1 MIQVEVNG
9 ARRELEPGSIDELRG
24 YLNGAVPTDEVICVL
39 RVNGEEISEEDL
51 LGVSVPTIRTLEIKS
66 ARPQSLAQSA
76 IPEAVE
82 WMQRLSEVLRSVAED
97 YRIGEER
104 RGAERLIPVS
114 DALQV
119 LVGLLSGIRE
129 FGLDPEAETALAAPW
144 EDAVSNL
151 RNTLDAFLTEFEG
164 GDSIRMAD
172 LLGHDLPEVLGRFI
186 HMLGAEGK

>member
-1 MIQVEVNG
+1 MD
-9 ARRELEPGSIDELRG
+9 A
-24 YLNGAVPTDEVICVL
+24 
-39 RVNGEEISEEDL
+39 
-51 LGVSVPTIRTLEIKS
+51 
-66 ARPQSLAQSA
+66 
-76 IPEAVE
+76 EAV
-82 WMQRLSEVLRSVAED
+82 RGAPVGRGGLPH
-97 YRIGEER
+97 R
-104 RGAERLIPVS
+104 RGAAGAERLIPVS

-172 LLGHDLPEVLGRFI
+172 LLGHDLPEVLDQFI
-186 HMLGAEGK
+186 HMLGSEGK

>member
-1 MIQVEVNG
+1 MIQVDVNG

-39 RVNGEEISEEDL
+39 RVNGEEISEEAL
-51 LGVSVPTIRTLEIKS
+51 LGVPVPTIRTLEIKS
-66 ARPQSLAQSA
+66 ARPQSLAQGA

-104 RGAERLIPVS
+104 RGAERLVPVS

-129 FGLDPEAETALAAPW
+129 FGLEPEAETALAAPW
-144 EDAVSNL
+144 EETVSNL
-151 RNTLDAFLTEFEG
+151 RDTLAAFLTEFEG

-172 LLGHDLPEVLGRFI
+172 LLGHDLPEVLDRFI
-186 HMLGAEGK
+186 HMLGSEEK

>member
-1 MIQVEVNG
+1 MIQVDVNG

-51 LGVSVPTIRTLEIKS
+51 LGVPVPTIRTLEIKS

-76 IPEAVE
+76 IPEAME

-104 RGAERLIPVS
+104 RGAERLVPVS

-129 FGLDPEAETALAAPW
+129 FGLDPATETALAGPW
-144 EDAVSNL
+144 DDAVSSL
-151 RNTLDAFLTEFEG
+151 RTTLDAFLTEFEG

-172 LLGHDLPEVLGRFI
+172 LLGHDLPEVLDRFI
-186 HMLGAEGK
+186 HMLGSEEK

>member
-1 MIQVEVNG
+1 MIQVDVNG

-39 RVNGEEISEEDL
+39 RVNGEEISEEAL
-51 LGVSVPTIRTLEIKS
+51 LGVPVPTIRTLEIKS
-66 ARPQSLAQSA
+66 ARPQSLAQGA

-104 RGAERLIPVS
+104 RGAERLVPVS

-151 RNTLDAFLTEFEG
+151 RKTLAAFLTEFEG

-172 LLGHDLPEVLGRFI
+172 LLGHDLPEVLDRFI
-186 HMLGAEGK
+186 HMLGSEEK